1 MLQLAWVEEMFSA
14 GIDGMTAAET
24 TMSAMLSL
32 SSKELRRY
40 DSWASGILFVVVV
53 VVVALDVAPEK
64 PCRSGTIQKA
74 ARDHIHTNDPID
86 SRMVIYG

>member
-32 SSKELRRY
+32 SSKELRRH
-40 DSWASGILFVVVV
+40 DSWASGILFV

-74 ARDHIHTNDPID
+74 ARDHIHTNDLID
-86 SRMVIYG
+86 SRMIIYG